1 MSLRAK
7 APVNKGNRLK
17 MFDYGPAGCGKT
29 TAAIQFPH
37 AYIIDTE
44 GGTDHY
50 ADTIN
55 KAGSVVLQTSSIHE
69 VIAEVHAL
77 LTEEHDYQTLIID
90 PFTHLYNDA
99 QDYWTR
105 IFEKYAAN
113 DKAKE
118 TQDFGAGYWGKVKRD
133 VKRLERMMMALDMNL
148 IVTAHQKNEYGENM
162 KKLGVTFDSMRGD
175 DYVFDL
181 IFRVERFGD
190 KLMAYKVKER
200 ADILV
205 GQKFPDSFE
214 WSYDN
219 FANFYGRENLER
231 KAVPVVMATDK
242 QVARVKQLVEAL
254 RIEETETA
262 KWFSKAKVED
272 WDEMTSETIGKT
284 ITFLENKL
292 EEVKNA

>member
-1 MSLRAK
+1 MTLHGKKPSNK
-7 APVNKGNRLK
+7 ADRLK
-17 MFDYGPAGCGKT
+17 MFVFGPAGCGKT
-29 TAAIQFPH
+29 TAAIQFPN
-37 AYIIDTE
+37 AYIVDTE

-50 ADTIN
+50 AETIN
-55 KAGSVVLQTSSIHE
+55 KAGSVVYQTSSIHE
-69 VIAEVHAL
+69 VTEEVHAL
-77 LTEEHDYQTLIID
+77 LTESHDFRTLVID

-105 IFEKYAAN
+105 IFEKYAK
-113 DKAKE
+113 DEKAKE
-118 TQDFGAGYWGKVKRD
+118 TQDFGAGFWGKVKRD

-148 IVTAHQKNEYGENM
+148 IVTAHQKTEYGEGM

-200 ADILV
+200 ADINI
-205 GQKFPDSFE
+205 GPKFPETFE
-214 WSYDN
+214 WSYEN
-219 FANFYGRENLER
+219 FAGFFGRDILER
-231 KAVPVVMATDK
+231 KASPISMATEE
-242 QVARVKQLVEAL
+242 QVARVRKLVDVL
-254 RIEETETA
+254 RIDETETG

-292 EEVKNA
+292 EEAKNA

>member
-1 MSLRAK
+1 MLRGTK
-7 APVNKGNRLK
+7 PVNKKDRLK
-17 MFDYGPAGCGKT
+17 MFVYGPAGCGKT
-29 TAAIQFPH
+29 TAAIQFPKS
-37 AYIIDTE
+37 YIIDTE

-55 KAGSVVLQTSSIHE
+55 RAGSVVYQTSSIHE
-69 VIAEVHAL
+69 VISETHAL
-77 LTEEHDYQTLIID
+77 LTTPHDYRTLIVD

-105 IFEKYAAN
+105 IFEKHAKD
-113 DKAKE
+113 DKTKE
-118 TQDFGAGYWGKVKRD
+118 TQDFGAGFWGKVKRD

-162 KKLGVTFDSMRGD
+162 KKLGITFDSMRGD

-200 ADILV
+200 ADLNV

-214 WSYDN
+214 WSYEN
-219 FANFYGRENLER
+219 FANFYGRDILER
-231 KAVPVVMATDK
+231 ESTPMAMATDE
-242 QVARVKQLVEAL
+242 QVSRAKKLVDVLRV
-254 RIEETETA
+254 EETEVA

-272 WDEMTSETIGKT
+272 WDEMGFETIGKV

-292 EEVKNA
+292 EEAKNA